1 MHIQIEN
8 TSLIQESL
16 YNYRGRQLTLNKVVI
31 MYICIFIINEIKI
44 GRIIIYIC
52 IIRYQDYFENS
63 WVEKKEDR

>member
-44 GRIIIYIC
+44 GRIIIYILYGTK
-52 IIRYQDYFENS
+52 IILKIHGLK
-63 WVEKKEDR
+63 KKEDR